1 MRMRHRHTGFTLVEL
16 VVVIVVLGAISAGT
30 AVYIVRSMEA
40 YSDTVRRDQ
49 LTSTARIAV
58 EKMTRELRNAL
69 PNSVRIR
76 CTTPSCTSSDTH
88 CIEFFPVQSGSS
100 YESVPRTAANVSFAA
115 VDYIAPQTPAT
126 AYVAVYPYSTS
137 SLYDKNNPGPLADY
151 DDSNS
156 DPANGEVY
164 LTSSHRFTHDSP
176 HKRFFLTGPPIS
188 YCLGTGGDLRRYQ
201 NYSINSAQPVPPAGS
216 GALLAE
222 NLQLSDGGTA
232 VTPFRY
238 DPGSLQRNGVVTLDL
253 RVRQDNEW
261 VRLLHEVQIRNV
273 P

>member
-1 MRMRHRHTGFTLVEL
+1 M
-16 VVVIVVLGAISAGT
+16 S
-30 AVYIVRSMEA
+30 RSREPPP
-40 YSDTVRRDQ
+40 
-49 LTSTARIAV
+49 TS
-58 EKMTRELRNAL
+58 L
-69 PNSVRIR
+69 S
-76 CTTPSCTSSDTH
+76 
-88 CIEFFPVQSGSS
+88 
-100 YESVPRTAANVSFAA
+100 A

-151 DDSNS
+151 DDGNS

-176 HKRFFLTGPPIS
+176 RKRFFLTGPPVS
-188 YCLGTGGDLRRYQ
+188 YCLGTDGNLRRYQ
-201 NYSINSAQPVPPAGS
+201 GYSINSVQPIPPAGS

>member
-1 MRMRHRHTGFTLVEL
+1 MRRLSRQSGFTLVEL

-49 LTSTARIAV
+49 LTSTARVAV
-58 EKMTRELRNAL
+58 EKITRELRNAL
-69 PNSVRIR
+69 PNSIR
-76 CTTPSCTSSDTH
+76 VDNSGGTQ
-88 CIEFFPVQSGSS
+88 CIEFFPVDSASS
-100 YESVPRTAANVSFAA
+100 YQSIPTTAANISFAGVA
-115 VDYIAPQTPAT
+115 YVPPQQSPVH
-126 AYVAVYPYSTS
+126 VAVYPYVTQ
-137 SLYDKNNPGPLADY
+137 SLYDNNNPGPLTDY
-151 DDSNS
+151 DTGNS
-156 DPANGEVY
+156 DPANGIVQF
-164 LTSSHRFTHDSP
+164 TGNHRFTHQSP
-176 HKRFFLTGPPIS
+176 RKRFFLTGPPVS
-188 YCLGTGGDLRRYQ
+188 YCLATDGNLRRYQ
-201 NYSINSAQPVPPAGS
+201 SYSINSSQPVPPAG
-216 GALLAE
+216 GGDLLAE
-222 NLQLSDGGTA
+222 NLQLNDGGTA